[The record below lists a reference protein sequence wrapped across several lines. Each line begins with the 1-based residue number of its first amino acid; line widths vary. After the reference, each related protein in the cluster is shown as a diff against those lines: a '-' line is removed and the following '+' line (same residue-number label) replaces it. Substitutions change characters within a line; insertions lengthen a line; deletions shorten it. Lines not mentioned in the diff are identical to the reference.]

1 VFAAD
6 LRSKPFYPLTYAIFW
21 GSRFLGSEICLL
33 TAGRLRGIILANHNR
48 PEDSQIRATG
58 VLLTLSA
65 PPAELRRVLK
75 LRDLVF
81 YGIVLVQ
88 PIAAVPLFGLAD
100 SISHGHVVT
109 VILIAMV
116 AMMLTAISYGRLAAV
131 HPSAGSAYSYVTREL
146 NPYLGFLVG
155 WAMLLDYLIIPVI
168 NVVYGSLTLARMLPA
183 IPPIAIKLAMTVL
196 ITVLNLRGIKATAR
210 ANTILLVLMF
220 IVIAAFIGLAFVFL
234 LRQQGLPGIFSFAP
248 FYTPGDTPFPAIATA
263 TSLAALTYIGFDGV
277 TTLSE
282 EVENPRR
289 NILLATVYVCLFTGL
304 FSALQVYLAQR
315 VWPDFHTFANLETAF
330 VDVSRLVGGKVL
342 FQGMALT
349 LILASF
355 GSGVSG
361 QAGASRLLFGMGRT
375 GALPRG
381 IFGHLEPS
389 RKVPIYNVLAIGVV
403 TALGSLYFNFETAAE
418 LLNFGALL
426 AFMGVNVAAVRR
438 FYLAPQAGNDRR
450 VMRDCVL
457 PAAGAL
463 FCFWIWISLPSLAK
477 MAGVVWLALG
487 IVYAV
492 AMTGSLTTA
501 PGKLDFDAAV
511 VADPSSA
518 ASNDGSV

>member
-1 VFAAD
+1 
-6 LRSKPFYPLTYAIFW
+6 LPLSST
-21 GSRFLGSEICLL
+21 
-33 TAGRLRGIILANHNR
+33 
-48 PEDSQIRATG
+48 
-58 VLLTLSA
+58 

-81 YGIVLVQ
+81 YGVVLVQ

-116 AMMLTAISYGRLAAV
+116 AMMLTAISYGRLAAIY
-131 HPSAGSAYSYVTREL
+131 PSAGSAYSYVTREL

-168 NVVYGSLTLARMLPA
+168 NVIYGSLTLSRMLPA
-183 IPPIAIKLAMTVL
+183 VSPTLIKLAMTLL
-196 ITVLNLRGIKATAR
+196 ITVTNLRGIKATAR
-210 ANTILLVLMF
+210 ANMILLGLMF
-220 IVIAAFIGLAFVFL
+220 VVISAFIGLALIFL
-234 LRQQGLPGIFSFAP
+234 FRQHGLHGIFSFAP
-248 FYTPGDTPFPAIATA
+248 FYTPGDTPFSAIATA

-289 NILLATVYVCLFTGL
+289 NILLATVYVCLFTGV

-315 VWPDFHTFANLETAF
+315 VWPDFHTFPNLETAF
-330 VDVSRLVGGKVL
+330 VDVSRLVGGKLL

-361 QAGASRLLFGMGRT
+361 QAGASRLLFGMGRA
-375 GALPRG
+375 GALPKSF
-381 IFGHLEPS
+381 FGHLESS
-389 RKVPIYNVLAIGVV
+389 RQVPLYNVLTIGVV
-403 TALGSLYFNFETAAE
+403 TALGSIYFNFETAAE

-426 AFMGVNVAAVRR
+426 AFMGVNLAAVRH
-438 FYLAPQAGNDRR
+438 FYLAQHADAHRNLVRDFTLPVAGFI
-450 VMRDCVL
+450 
-457 PAAGAL
+457 

-477 MAGVVWLALG
+477 TVGAVWLTIG
-487 IVYAV
+487 VIYAF
-492 AMTGSLTTA
+492 AATGSLTTP
-501 PGKLDFDAAV
+501 PGQLDFAAAV
-511 VADPSSA
+511 LADPASA
-518 ASNDGSV
+518 AAKETGS